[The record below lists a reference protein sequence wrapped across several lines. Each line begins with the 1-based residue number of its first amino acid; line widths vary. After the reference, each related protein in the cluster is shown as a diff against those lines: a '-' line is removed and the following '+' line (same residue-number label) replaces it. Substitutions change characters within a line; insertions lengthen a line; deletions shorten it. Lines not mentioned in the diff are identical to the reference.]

1 MKRWYAINTRPHQE
15 ARAVT
20 HLARQGFQA
29 WLPRLRR
36 DRRHARRFETVLA
49 PLFPGYLFI
58 ELDPERQPWRAING
72 TFGVRQIV
80 LGAGGGPAALASE
93 FVGALLAR
101 CDQEGVVRDDSAPL
115 APGDPVKIISGPF
128 VGCIGELLKLE
139 AHDRVTVLLR
149 MLARTARIAL
159 ARAAVA
165 EAA

>member
-1 MKRWYAINTRPHQE
+1 MNHWYAVNTRPHQE

-20 HLARQGFQA
+20 HLARQGFKA

-36 DRRHARRFETVLA
+36 GRRHARRFEVVLA

-58 ELDPERQPWRAING
+58 ELDPERQPWRTINA

-80 LGAGGGPAALASE
+80 LGAGGGPVALASD
-93 FVGALLAR
+93 FVAALR
-101 CDQEGVVRDDSAPL
+101 VHCDTEGVVQDATATL
-115 APGDPVKIISGPF
+115 APGDAVKIIAGPF
-128 VGCIGELLKLE
+128 VGCIGELVQLE

-159 ARAAVA
+159 ARTAVA
-165 EAA
+165 TAA